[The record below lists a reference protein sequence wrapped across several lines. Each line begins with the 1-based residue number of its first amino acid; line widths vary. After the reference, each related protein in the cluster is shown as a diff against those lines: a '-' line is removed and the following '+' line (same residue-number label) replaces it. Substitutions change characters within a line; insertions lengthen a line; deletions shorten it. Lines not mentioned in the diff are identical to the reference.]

1 MHDALRIQDKIM
13 NVESSFQMGYGVA
26 YFDMVDNELI
36 PSQTMQL
43 DFQPMSTGSETEGI
57 SHIFLT
63 TSFWEHSEPEIS
75 NPANSGTSL
84 KTTNSDEMVDNT
96 ANSSELVVFN
106 EVPESAGKTTNSDE
120 MVDNTANSFAHFFS
134 NVIIDQLD
142 TTSLFYPSKWHRKT
156 HLYKIYSIFS
166 VSRDDTNTMVIQN
179 WVDIDLYNHEATFSD
194 QA

>member
-96 ANSSELVVFN
+96 ANS
-106 EVPESAGKTTNSDE
+106 
-120 MVDNTANSFAHFFS
+120 FAHFFS

-156 HLYKIYSIFS
+156 HLNKIYSIFS

-194 QA
+194 EA